1 MLFGAELEIVVRVF
15 SPTSILRVSGWSHR
29 LVLTGVLYATAI
41 PSVNGQAA
49 SPPDVAARRLST
61 EESAELRIDGLLDE
75 RAWEAAARAT
85 GFRQREPLEG
95 DPATERT
102 EVLVLFDDAT
112 LYIGIHAHDRSPEE
126 IIARILQ
133 RDKIMIVSPF
143 EGVLEFTSDD
153 AIAILFD
160 PFHDHRNGVIFG
172 TNANGAE
179 FDALITDEGREF
191 NVDWRGVW
199 EVAAQRTPEGWSA
212 EFAIPFRTLRFPRA
226 SDEPWGFN
234 VYRIIRR
241 KNEEVLWS
249 SWSRSNEGFERVSR
263 AGHITG
269 LSDLPRHG
277 LNLELKPYALGGAQ
291 QERDAAQRLN
301 TDGQMELGLDVKYEV
316 LPGLLLDGTINTDF
330 AQVEADDQQVNLT
343 RFSLFFPEKRDFF
356 LENAGIFE
364 MGWRNFFEP
373 PPFLLFFSRQIGI
386 SDDGAIPL
394 LGGLRL
400 TGRAG
405 QQTVGLINVVTDE
418 KFGEPR
424 TNFAVARVKRD
435 VGSANYIGAMATDR
449 RNGDDWNSTG
459 GLDWSFWPK
468 STLNIQGFAAATA
481 TGGAGGEGAAYRVG
495 LDYQTD
501 RFGVAVGHLGIS
513 PDATAEMGFV
523 TRTDIQRSDMFVR
536 VTPRPQILGLRKID
550 VFWQNQLITRFGG
563 GLQDWQVGPAVSHE
577 WNSGES
583 LTVFYQR
590 GFTRLDEGFDIGDDV
605 PVPPGDYDTDFYG
618 WFASTSQNRPVVLN
632 STAFFQNIY
641 DGRVTTISGDV
652 SLNPTANLALTVGFT
667 HNKVSVPAGELAAD
681 LARVRLGYAFSTKVT
696 FNALVQYNDQDDE
709 LTANLRFNF
718 IHRPGSDLFIV
729 INEERGSAASIWD
742 VNTRAAVVKLTYL
755 ARL

>member
-1 MLFGAELEIVVRVF
+1 MFSIDVPRGAGRVALVGLLILTAASRATAQASPELSVGAVRL
-15 SPTSILRVSGWSHR
+15 SPEESSSLRV
-29 LVLTGVLYATAI
+29 
-41 PSVNGQAA
+41 
-49 SPPDVAARRLST
+49 
-61 EESAELRIDGLLDE
+61 DGLLDE
-75 RAWEAAARAT
+75 DAWQDVPLAT
-85 GFRQREPLEG
+85 GFRQREPAEG
-95 DPATERT
+95 DPATEKT
-102 EVLVLFDDAT
+102 EVRVLYDDAT
-112 LYIGIHAHDRSPEE
+112 LYIGIIAHDRSPDDV
-126 IIARILQ
+126 IARVLQ

-143 EGVLEFTSDD
+143 EGTPEFTSDD
-153 AIAILFD
+153 AVAILFD
-160 PFHDHRNGVIFG
+160 PFHDHRSGVIFG
-172 TNANGAE
+172 TNPNGAE

-199 EVAAQRTPEGWSA
+199 EVAAQRTAQGWSA
-212 EFAIPFRTLRFPRA
+212 EFAIPFRSLRFPQA
-226 SDEPWGFN
+226 SDQPWGFN

-249 SWSRSNEGFERVSR
+249 SWSRANEGFERVSR

-269 LSDLPRHG
+269 LNDLPRSG
-277 LNLELKPYALGGAQ
+277 LNLELKPYGLGGTQ
-291 QERDAAQRLN
+291 QERNGVNQLV
-301 TDGQMELGLDVKYEV
+301 TDGQVELGLDVKYEV
-316 LPGLLLDGTINTDF
+316 RPGLLLDGTLNTDF

-364 MGWRNFFEP
+364 MGWRSFFEP
-373 PPFLLFFSRQIGI
+373 PPFLLFFSRRIGI
-386 SDDGAIPL
+386 SEDGAIPV

-418 KFGEPR
+418 GFGEPR

-459 GLDWSFWPK
+459 GLDWSFWPN
-468 STLNIQGFAAATA
+468 SALNIQGFTAATA

-495 LDYQTD
+495 LDFQTD
-501 RFGVAVGHLGIS
+501 AFGVTAGHLGIS

-523 TRTDIQRSDMFVR
+523 TRTDIQRSDMFFR
-536 VTPRPQILGLRKID
+536 LTPRPRVLGLRKID

-563 GLQDWQVGPAVSHE
+563 GLQDWQLGPAVSNE

-583 LTVFYQR
+583 FTVFYTR

-618 WFASTSQNRPVVLN
+618 WFAGTSQNRAVVLN
-632 STAFFQNIY
+632 STGFFQNIY
-641 DGRVTTISGDV
+641 DGKVASISGD
-652 SLNPTANLALTVGFT
+652 LNFNPTANLAVTLGFT
-667 HNKVSVPAGELAAD
+667 HNKVRVPAGEFAAD
-681 LARVRLGYAFSTKVT
+681 LARVRLGYSFSTKVT

-709 LTANLRFNF
+709 LSANLRFNF

-729 INEERGSAASIWD
+729 INEQRGSATSIWD

-755 ARL
+755 ARM

>member
-468 STLNIQGFAAATA
+468 STVNIQGFAAATA
-481 TGGAGGEGAAYRVG
+481 TDGAGGEGAAYRVG

-652 SLNPTANLALTVGFT
+652 RLNPTANLALTVGFT

>member
-1 MLFGAELEIVVRVF
+1 MRVI
-15 SPTSILRVSGWSHR
+15 SAISILRGSGWSHR
-29 LVLTGVLYATAI
+29 LVLTGVLYAAAI
-41 PSVNGQAA
+41 PSVNGQAP

-61 EESAELRIDGLLDE
+61 EESTELRIDGLLDE

-85 GFRQREPLEG
+85 GFRQREPSEG

-133 RDKIMIVSPF
+133 RDKIMIASSF
-143 EGVLEFTSDD
+143 EGGLEFTSDD

-191 NVDWRGVW
+191 NADWRGVW
-199 EVAAQRTPEGWSA
+199 EVSAQRTPEGWSA
-212 EFAIPFRTLRFPRA
+212 EFAIPFRTLRFPQA
-226 SDEPWGFN
+226 SGEPWGFN

-269 LSDLPRHG
+269 LSDLPRPG
-277 LNLELKPYALGGAQ
+277 LNLELKPYALGGAE
-291 QERDAAQRLN
+291 QERDAAARLD
-301 TDGQMELGLDVKYEV
+301 TDQQMELGLDVKYEV
-316 LPGLLLDGTINTDF
+316 RPGLLLDGTINTDF

-356 LENAGIFE
+356 LENSGIFE
-364 MGWRNFFEP
+364 MGWRSFFEP

-386 SDDGAIPL
+386 SDDGAIPI

-435 VGSANYIGAMATDR
+435 VGSAGYVGAMATDR
-449 RNGDDWNSTG
+449 RNGNDWNSTG
-459 GLDWSFWPK
+459 GLDSRLP
-468 STLNIQGFAAATA
+468 
-481 TGGAGGEGAAYRVG
+481 
-495 LDYQTD
+495 
-501 RFGVAVGHLGIS
+501 
-513 PDATAEMGFV
+513 
-523 TRTDIQRSDMFVR
+523 TRCS
-536 VTPRPQILGLRKID
+536 
-550 VFWQNQLITRFGG
+550 
-563 GLQDWQVGPAVSHE
+563 A
-577 WNSGES
+577 
-583 LTVFYQR
+583 
-590 GFTRLDEGFDIGDDV
+590 
-605 PVPPGDYDTDFYG
+605 PG
-618 WFASTSQNRPVVLN
+618 
-632 STAFFQNIY
+632 
-641 DGRVTTISGDV
+641 
-652 SLNPTANLALTVGFT
+652 
-667 HNKVSVPAGELAAD
+667 
-681 LARVRLGYAFSTKVT
+681 
-696 FNALVQYNDQDDE
+696 
-709 LTANLRFNF
+709 
-718 IHRPGSDLFIV
+718 
-729 INEERGSAASIWD
+729 
-742 VNTRAAVVKLTYL
+742 
-755 ARL
+755 